1 LLGIRLK
8 VDRIYF
14 EPCLPAGWSTWK
26 LRYRYRET
34 FYRITFVCSGLSHR
48 VTSIQVD
55 GVAQKEM
62 EVRLIDDRGEHS
74 VEVKIG

>member
-1 LLGIRLK
+1 LGIQLK

-14 EPCLPAGWSTWK
+14 EPCLPAGWPSWK
-26 LRYRYRET
+26 LHYRYRET
-34 FYRITFVCSGLSHR
+34 FYHITFVCSGSSDR
-48 VTSIQVD
+48 ITSIEVD

-62 EVRLIDDRGEHS
+62 VVRLIDDRVEHS